1 MVLLQIFEKLISRS
15 SYICAFTVSED
26 ETVVTEVIMYNT
38 KAVKVPITSS
48 SVSILVYLVGLLGIA
63 YGLKTVLTNARL

>member
-1 MVLLQIFEKLISRS
+1 
-15 SYICAFTVSED
+15 
-26 ETVVTEVIMYNT
+26 MYNT